1 MHMFFNPTIT
11 LLDPCVVLRYSINR
25 PLTRNE
31 KRLTSTLH
39 TFYIWRTVSSSSSQV
54 SLPSIVDTSYS
65 TKFGKSTSSQ
75 KHIICDSPPTR
86 GTTMSYRKDQYF
98 SRTIIRCRVEITS
111 LYRCIC
117 PLSSTKPKPTNSK
130 SRRLHKTHIFCE
142 SPPTQGMMMS
152 YRRGQTF
159 SRTKFVFRVEITSL
173 YRYIYGGR
181 R

>member
-1 MHMFFNPTIT
+1 
-11 LLDPCVVLRYSINR
+11 
-25 PLTRNE
+25 
-31 KRLTSTLH
+31 
-39 TFYIWRTVSSSSSQV
+39 
-54 SLPSIVDTSYS
+54 
-65 TKFGKSTSSQ
+65 
-75 KHIICDSPPTR
+75 
-86 GTTMSYRKDQYF
+86 MSYRKDQYF

-152 YRRGQTF
+152 YRRGQKI

-173 YRYIYGGR
+173 YRYIYRGSSTKQKSKKFENSKTTRNAYLLRFTTDAGDDDVASKR
-181 R
+181 SN